1 MVAPKKPQSEIGNNG
16 SKLNNMPYNKRDSA
30 MGGKADGKGPNGAR
44 SGFRTD
50 TAISNNRPGSER
62 ALQPWVPDSSDGIDG
77 SLEKSSG
84 SGGTWDQFAENERL
98 FGLKTDY
105 DENIYTTTIDKS
117 HPQYRERM
125 AAADRKAREIERS
138 LATTAHV
145 AEERVMDFVSGGD
158 DHGGDEEDKY
168 SGVRRQDF
176 PPLSSR
182 ENKYTPPAKRA
193 PSSNTNVA
201 GAPVDPAIISS
212 QLRAPAKKQAAVK
225 PEDAKLLSQLVNK
238 GSAAQ
243 SAEAPKAVDPKPAA
257 KAPSKQD
264 PVKQAEIKPAETKT
278 VTEKTGEAK
287 AVDNPAPM
295 TRPSA
300 ATSRTISPQVK
311 EGAPSA
317 ASTVE
322 RDVLN
327 SFKSFASQQ
336 RQNAEKVR
344 SSKAKADKE
353 VKLTELKKF
362 ADTFKLSTP
371 VPTDLISIIA
381 KDPDKQK
388 EIQAKAL
395 QNAEEVARSKTTPAL
410 KGKESPSKDGAA
422 KASTD
427 VPAAQAPAETKS
439 TARTGPAQQT
449 ISPSNVPNRHL
460 NARQSYASPQYH
472 TQAYRNDRSGQ
483 HMAQQN
489 RQPLA
494 QRLRNVEQQKMSQA
508 PNQHAGGQDMRMP
521 PTGPAN
527 NTEAFRR
534 AGGVPGHMGGKL
546 NPNSHEFRPNPFA
559 TSFNPNGHPSAGS
572 SPRSAA
578 ANNASAAAVS
588 TGGTAGAS
596 GTETTSTPASA
607 GQLIRRKTKAVDIKK
622 CYILAHVKTFT
633 PPQGRN
639 WDDNDGL
646 RPSYDTPPTW
656 RAPSDNEKPDSTMLI
671 TSKEFLERQSFA
683 ASSIATPNHT
693 HVVPSAHQHQLPFH
707 LQQPAHALGPRQ
719 SPHMPPMPIQNQHGH
734 VPHTPYQNMDD
745 HRMMHSNS
753 AQSFASPR
761 MTQVPITYTP
771 AMSSAG
777 QVPYNQPM
785 MQPFVGPGTP
795 QMGGYRNFS
804 NNHQYMPQQPGGP
817 MGAPMMPQFMNPQGM
832 VPAPGQMPMYA
843 GNHAQ
848 FMPPNGAPP
857 QPIPGANGYPSP
869 GRPSAP
875 MMVHQGSQQG
885 QPVYGMSP
893 NVQYQQPAFTP
904 QQPGGQVG
912 NVRGYNSPGP
922 QHFGTSPSQMHQY
935 GAQHRSGSNN
945 YGAKPFANHGQHQAP
960 QQAPSVPAGGPGR
973 VVEGSEEAK

>member
-1 MVAPKKPQSEIGNNG
+1 MVPPKKLQSDIGNN
-16 SKLNNMPYNKRDSA
+16 SNKNNMPFNKRDSA
-30 MGGKADGKGPNGAR
+30 MGKADGKGQNGTR

-50 TAISNNRPGSER
+50 TAISNSRLGNER
-62 ALQPWVPDSSDGIDG
+62 TLQPWVPDSSDGIDG
-77 SLEKSSG
+77 SLEKSSS
-84 SGGTWDQFAENERL
+84 SGAWDQFAENERL

-125 AAADRKAREIERS
+125 AAAERKAREIERS
-138 LATTAHV
+138 LPTTAHV
-145 AEERVMDFVSGGD
+145 AEERVMDFIGGGGND
-158 DHGGDEEDKY
+158 QGGDEEDKY

-176 PPLSSR
+176 PPLSTR

-193 PSSNTNVA
+193 PSSQSTVA

-212 QLRAPAKKQAAVK
+212 QLRAPTKKQTTVK
-225 PEDAKLLSQLVNK
+225 PEDAKLLSQLASK
-238 GSAAQ
+238 GGAAQ
-243 SAEAPKAVDPKPAA
+243 SAETPKPVESKPAA
-257 KAPSKQD
+257 KSAPKQE
-264 PVKQAEIKPAETKT
+264 PVKQTEPKPSDAKATATKT
-278 VTEKTGEAK
+278 SDVK
-287 AVDNPAPM
+287 ALDKSPVP

-327 SFKSFASQQ
+327 SFKTFASQQ

-371 VPTDLISIIA
+371 VPTDLIGIIA
-381 KDPDKQK
+381 KDPAKQK

-395 QNAEEVARSKTTPAL
+395 LNAEEVARAKADPTTKP
-410 KGKESPSKDGAA
+410 KDTPSKEGAA
-422 KASTD
+422 KPATDSPATQSATAATGTDTRSTGR
-427 VPAAQAPAETKS
+427 PT
-439 TARTGPAQQT
+439 PAQHT
-449 ISPSNVPNRHL
+449 VSPSNVPNRHP

-472 TQAYRNDRSGQ
+472 AQTYRNDRSGQ
-483 HMAQQN
+483 HMAPQN

-508 PNQHAGGQDMRMP
+508 PNQQHAGGQDVRLP

-527 NTEAFRR
+527 NDAPFARR
-534 AGGVPGHMGGKL
+534 ISGVPSHIGGKL
-546 NPNSHEFRPNPFA
+546 NPNSHEFRPSPFA
-559 TSFNPNGHPSAGS
+559 ASFNPNNHPSAGS
-572 SPRSAA
+572 SPRSSATNNVAA
-578 ANNASAAAVS
+578 TEAA
-588 TGGTAGAS
+588 
-596 GTETTSTPASA
+596 TTSNPAPA
-607 GQLIRRKTKAVDIKK
+607 GQLIRRKTKAVDVKK
-622 CYILAHVKTFT
+622 CYILAHVKTFQ

-656 RAPSDNEKPDSTMLI
+656 RQLQDNEKPDSTMHL

-683 ASSIATPNHT
+683 SSSMATPNHT
-693 HVVPSAHQHQLPFH
+693 HVVPNAHQHQLPFH
-707 LQQPAHALGPRQ
+707 LQQPAHGMGPRQ
-719 SPHMPPMPIQNQHGH
+719 SPHMPPMPMQNQHGAH
-734 VPHTPYQNMDD
+734 VPHGPYQNMDD

-761 MTQVPITYTP
+761 MAQVPITYTP
-771 AMSSAG
+771 AMGSA

-795 QMGGYRNFS
+795 NMGGFRNFS

-817 MGAPMMPQFMNPQGM
+817 MGGPMMPQFINPQGM
-832 VPAPGQMPMYA
+832 VPAPQMPMYA
-843 GNHAQ
+843 GGHTQ
-848 FMPPNGAPP
+848 FMPPNAAPP
-857 QPIPGANGYPSP
+857 QPIPGSNGYPSP
-869 GRPSAP
+869 GRPVAP
-875 MMVHQGSQQG
+875 MMAHQGSQQG

-904 QQPGGQVG
+904 QQPGGQGKIV
-912 NVRGYNSPGP
+912 PGARF
-922 QHFGTSPSQMHQY
+922 Q
-935 GAQHRSGSNN
+935 
-945 YGAKPFANHGQHQAP
+945 
-960 QQAPSVPAGGPGR
+960 
-973 VVEGSEEAK
+973 

>member
-1 MVAPKKPQSEIGNNG
+1 MVAPKKPQSEINNG
-16 SKLNNMPYNKRDSA
+16 NKSNNMSYNKRDSA
-30 MGGKADGKGPNGAR
+30 MGGKADGKGQNGAR

-50 TAISNNRPGSER
+50 TAISNNRPGTER
-62 ALQPWVPDSSDGIDG
+62 TLQPWVPDSNDGIDG
-77 SLEKSSG
+77 SLEKPSG
-84 SGGTWDQFAENERL
+84 SGGAWDQFAENERL

-117 HPQYRERM
+117 HPQYRDRM
-125 AAADRKAREIERS
+125 AAAERKAREIERS

-145 AEERVMDFVSGGD
+145 AEERVMDYVTGGGD
-158 DHGGDEEDKY
+158 DKGGDEEDKY

-193 PSSNTNVA
+193 PASNATVV
-201 GAPVDPAIISS
+201 GAPIDPAIISS
-212 QLRAPAKKQAAVK
+212 QLRAPAKKQTTVK

-238 GSAAQ
+238 GSATQA
-243 SAEAPKAVDPKPAA
+243 AEAPKAVDPKPAVPTT
-257 KAPSKQD
+257 KTAPKQE
-264 PVKQAEIKPAETKT
+264 PTTKPAEIKSAETKQA
-278 VTEKTGEAK
+278 VAAKPGDAK
-287 AVDNPAPM
+287 AAEKSA
-295 TRPSA
+295 TQARPSA

-311 EGAPSA
+311 EGAPGAPSA
-317 ASTVE
+317 TATVE
-322 RDVLN
+322 ADVLK
-327 SFKSFASQQ
+327 SFRTFASQQ

-395 QNAEEVARSKTTPAL
+395 QNAEDVARTKTTPTL
-410 KGKESPSKDGAA
+410 KGKDASSKEGAGKPPA
-422 KASTD
+422 DA
-427 VPAAQAPAETKS
+427 PAAQAALETRNATRPA
-439 TARTGPAQQT
+439 PANT
-449 ISPSNVPNRHL
+449 ISPSNVPNRHP

-472 TQAYRNDRSGQ
+472 AQTYRNDRSGQ
-483 HMAQQN
+483 HMTQQN

-494 QRLRNVEQQKMSQA
+494 QRLRHVEQQKMSA
-508 PNQHAGGQDMRMP
+508 PPNQHPGGPDMRLP

-534 AGGVPGHMGGKL
+534 AGGVPSHLGGKL

-578 ANNASAAAVS
+578 ANNAPE
-588 TGGTAGAS
+588 TA
-596 GTETTSTPASA
+596 STPASA
-607 GQLIRRKTKAVDIKK
+607 GQLIRRKTKAVDVKK

-656 RAPSDNEKPDSTMLI
+656 RQPSDNEKADSTMLM

-683 ASSIATPNHT
+683 VSSIATPNHT
-693 HVVPSAHQHQLPFH
+693 HVVPSVAHQHQLPFH
-707 LQQPAHALGPRQ
+707 LQQPAHGMGPRQ

-761 MTQVPITYTP
+761 MAQVPITYNTP
-771 AMSSAG
+771 AMTSTG

-785 MQPFVGPGTP
+785 MQPYGGPATP

-804 NNHQYMPQQPGGP
+804 QNHQYVPQQPGGP
-817 MGAPMMPQFMNPQGM
+817 MGAPMMPQFINPQGM

-843 GNHAQ
+843 GNHQ

-893 NVQYQQPAFTP
+893 NVQYQQPAYTP

-945 YGAKPFANHGQHQAP
+945 YGGKPYNNHGQHQGP
-960 QQAPSVPAGGPGR
+960 QQVPSAPANGPGHAP
-973 VVEGSEEAK
+973 GGTEEAK

>member
-1 MVAPKKPQSEIGNNG
+1 
-16 SKLNNMPYNKRDSA
+16 MPYNKRDST
-30 MGGKADGKGPNGAR
+30 MGGKADGKAQNGAR

-50 TAISNNRPGSER
+50 TAISNSRLGNER
-62 ALQPWVPDSSDGIDG
+62 TLQPWIPDASDGIDG
-77 SLEKSSG
+77 SLEKSSN
-84 SGGTWDQFAENERL
+84 SGPWDQFAENERL

-117 HPQYRERM
+117 HPAYRERM
-125 AAADRKAREIERS
+125 AAAERKAREIERS
-138 LATTAHV
+138 LPTTAHV
-145 AEERVMDFVSGGD
+145 AEERVMDFVPGGD
-158 DHGGDEEDKY
+158 DRGGDEEDKY

-193 PSSNTNVA
+193 PSSQSTVA
-201 GAPVDPAIISS
+201 GAPIDPAIISS
-212 QLRAPAKKQAAVK
+212 QLRAPAKKQTTTK
-225 PEDAKLLSQLVNK
+225 PEDAKLLAQLANK
-238 GSAAQ
+238 GNATLAV
-243 SAEAPKAVDPKPAA
+243 EAPKAADPKPVAKTA
-257 KAPSKQD
+257 PKQEPVKQPEAKQPDNKAPS
-264 PVKQAEIKPAETKT
+264 A
-278 VTEKTGEAK
+278 KTGDVKSGDKSATS
-287 AVDNPAPM
+287 A
-295 TRPSA
+295 RPSA
-300 ATSRTISPQVK
+300 ATGRTISPQVN
-311 EGAPSA
+311 EAVPSA

-327 SFKSFASQQ
+327 SFKTFASQQ

-362 ADTFKLSTP
+362 ADTFKLTTP
-371 VPTDLISIIA
+371 VPPDLISIIA
-381 KDPDKQK
+381 KDPNKQK
-388 EIQAKAL
+388 EIQAKAR
-395 QNAEEVARSKTTPAL
+395 QNADEVAARTQTTGTP
-410 KGKESPSKDGAA
+410 KSKDMPLKEGLGKPSA
-422 KASTD
+422 D
-427 VPAAQAPAETKS
+427 APATQATTE
-439 TARTGPAQQT
+439 ARSAARPTPTQHS
-449 ISPSNVPNRHL
+449 ISPSNAPNRHP

-472 TQAYRNDRSGQ
+472 AQTYRNDRPGQ
-483 HMAQQN
+483 HMVQQG
-489 RQPLA
+489 RAPLA
-494 QRLRNVEQQKMSQA
+494 QRLRNVEQQKMSQP
-508 PNQHAGGQDMRMP
+508 PNHPHGGQDVRVP

-527 NTEAFRR
+527 NTEAFARR
-534 AGGVPGHMGGKL
+534 IGNVPSHIGGKL

-578 ANNASAAAVS
+578 NNVAEA
-588 TGGTAGAS
+588 
-596 GTETTSTPASA
+596 TPSQASA
-607 GQLIRRKTKAVDIKK
+607 GQLIRRKTKAVDVKK

-656 RAPSDNEKPDSTMLI
+656 RQVLDNEKPESTMLI

-683 ASSIATPNHT
+683 SSSIATPNHS

-707 LQQPAHALGPRQ
+707 LQQPAHGVGPRQ
-719 SPHMPPMPIQNQHGH
+719 SPHMPPMPIQSQHGH
-734 VPHTPYQNMDD
+734 VPHTPYQDD

-761 MTQVPITYTP
+761 MAQVPITYTP
-771 AMSSAG
+771 AMGSAG

-795 QMGGYRNFS
+795 QMGGFRNFS
-804 NNHQYMPQQPGGP
+804 NNHQYMPQQGGP
-817 MGAPMMPQFMNPQGM
+817 MGAPMMPQFINPQGM
-832 VPAPGQMPMYA
+832 VPGPQMPMYG

-857 QPIPGANGYPSP
+857 QPIPGSNGYPSP

-904 QQPGGQVG
+904 QQSGGQVG

-922 QHFGTSPSQMHQY
+922 QHFGTSPSQMHAY
-935 GAQHRSGSNN
+935 GAQHRSGSNS
-945 YGAKPFANHGQHQAP
+945 YGGKPFNHAQHQGP
-960 QQAPSVPAGGPGR
+960 QQGSSAAAGGP
-973 VVEGSEEAK
+973 SAAEEAK

>member
-1 MVAPKKPQSEIGNNG
+1 MVPPKKPQTDIGNNG
-16 SKLNNMPYNKRDSA
+16 NKRDLSNMPYNKRDSA
-30 MGGKADGKGPNGAR
+30 MGGKADGKGQNGAR

-50 TAISNNRPGSER
+50 AAISNSRVNER
-62 ALQPWVPDSSDGIDG
+62 TLQPWVPDSSDGIDG
-77 SLEKSSG
+77 SLEKSSN
-84 SGGTWDQFAENERL
+84 SGAWDQFAENERL

-125 AAADRKAREIERS
+125 AAADRKAREIERT
-138 LATTAHV
+138 LPTTAHV
-145 AEERVMDFVSGGD
+145 AEERVMDFVSGGGD
-158 DHGGDEEDKY
+158 DRGGDEEDKY

-193 PSSNTNVA
+193 PSSQSNVA
-201 GAPVDPAIISS
+201 GAPIDPAIISS
-212 QLRAPAKKQAAVK
+212 QLRAPAKKQTTAK
-225 PEDAKLLSQLVNK
+225 PEDAKLLSQLINK
-238 GSAAQ
+238 GNAAQ
-243 SAEAPKAVDPKPAA
+243 ATEAPQVVDPKPAA
-257 KAPSKQD
+257 KPAPKEEPAKQSEA
-264 PVKQAEIKPAETKT
+264 KTSETKT
-278 VTEKTGEAK
+278 DSAKTGDVK
-287 AVDNPAPM
+287 ALDKSVTPA
-295 TRPSA
+295 RPSA

-322 RDVLN
+322 RDVFN
-327 SFKSFASQQ
+327 SFKTFASQQ
-336 RQNAEKVR
+336 RQNVEKIR
-344 SSKAKADKE
+344 SSKAKVDKE

-362 ADTFKLSTP
+362 ADSFKLSTP

-395 QNAEEVARSKTTPAL
+395 QNAEDVARTKTTTTT
-410 KGKESPSKDGAA
+410 KGKDTPSKEGAA
-422 KASTD
+422 KPSTD
-427 VPAAQAPAETKS
+427 TSTTQAAAADTRNAARPAPA
-439 TARTGPAQQT
+439 QNT
-449 ISPSNVPNRHL
+449 ISPSNAPNRHP
-460 NARQSYASPQYH
+460 NARQSYVNPQYH
-472 TQAYRNDRSGQ
+472 NQPYRNDRSGQ
-483 HMAQQN
+483 HLAQQN

-494 QRLRNVEQQKMSQA
+494 QRLRNVEQQKMSQP
-508 PNQHAGGQDMRMP
+508 PNHQPASGPDVRIP

-534 AGGVPGHMGGKL
+534 IGGVPNHMGGKL

-572 SPRSAA
+572 SPRSAV
-578 ANNASAAAVS
+578 NNVAEA
-588 TGGTAGAS
+588 
-596 GTETTSTPASA
+596 TSNPVSA
-607 GQLIRRKTKAVDIKK
+607 GQLIRRKTKAVDVKK

-639 WDDNDGL
+639 WDENDGL

-656 RAPSDNEKPDSTMLI
+656 RQVQDNEKPDSTMLI

-683 ASSIATPNHT
+683 SSTNATPNHT

-707 LQQPAHALGPRQ
+707 LQQPAHGMGPRQ
-719 SPHMPPMPIQNQHGH
+719 SPHMPPVPIQNQQGH

-761 MTQVPITYTP
+761 MAQVPITYTP

-795 QMGGYRNFS
+795 QMGGFRNFS

-817 MGAPMMPQFMNPQGM
+817 MGAPMMPQFINPQGM
-832 VPAPGQMPMYA
+832 VPGHQMPMYA

-848 FMPPNGAPP
+848 FMPPNGAHP
-857 QPIPGANGYPSP
+857 QPIPGSNGYPSP

-922 QHFGTSPSQMHQY
+922 QHFGTSPSQMHSY
-935 GAQHRSGSNN
+935 GAQHRSGSNT
-945 YGAKPFANHGQHQAP
+945 YGAKPFNNHGQHQGP
-960 QQAPSVPAGGPGR
+960 QQGTSVPASGPGR
-973 VVEGSEEAK
+973 APDGSEEAK